1 MNTARSQRGF
11 TLIEVMIA
19 ITILAVIMGAVGAMS
34 RTTFNTRDI
43 LNERFER
50 YQVVRNAMN
59 RMSTEIS
66 MAFIAGP
73 DHGGEEIPGAPTREQ
88 TDEEELAARSRDPIQ
103 YAFIGRRDK
112 LNFTSFAHMR
122 TQPDERSGYSAEIG
136 YEVRSTRDPQTRE
149 LVKSLVR
156 REDVSLDDKVER
168 GGRVYTMIPRLEDV
182 KFEYWDAGAARV
194 GEDSRDTVTQGRW
207 VSEWNTTRNDQAGR
221 LPPRVRITVILPPM
235 QGRRATETF
244 QTQTQIGVTEV
255 LEF

>member
-1 MNTARSQRGF
+1 MSARTTQRGF

-19 ITILAVIMGAVGAMS
+19 ITILAVIMGLVGAMS

-73 DHGGEEIPGAPTREQ
+73 DHGGEEIPGAPTQQPSE
-88 TDEEELAARSRDPIQ
+88 EEELAARSRDPIQ
-103 YAFIGRRDK
+103 YAFIGRRDRV
-112 LNFTSFAHMR
+112 NFTSFAHVR

-136 YEVRSTRDPQTRE
+136 YEIRSVRDPQTRE

-168 GGRVYTMIPRLEDV
+168 GGRVYTMVPRLESV
-182 KFEYWDAGAARV
+182 KFEYWDAGPARV
-194 GEDSRDTVTQGRW
+194 GEEARDAVTQGRW
-207 VSEWNTTRNDQAGR
+207 VSEWDTTRNDQAGR
-221 LPPRVRITVILPPM
+221 LPPRVRITVVIPPTE
-235 QGRRATETF
+235 GRRGTETF